1 MTGRRLRRA
10 IEAAAASLAR
20 SGVDSARI
28 DAELLAAHLT
38 GIDRGRLA
46 FADDPDDGFFEA
58 FEAAVTRRGC
68 RVPLQHITGVAAF
81 GPLSLQVG
89 PGVFIPRPET
99 EAILEWAAG
108 RNLPERAVIIDVC
121 TGSGALAAALCR
133 CYPDARIIA
142 VDDDPVA
149 LGYARRNTAYTVVE
163 VLGGDAT
170 DPQLL
175 SELDGSVDLVVSNPP
190 YIPLGAELEPEVSEH
205 DPAHALFGGP
215 DGMAVI
221 RPIVARAA
229 RWLRGGG
236 LLAVE
241 HDDTTAELTVETM
254 CATADFDDV
263 RSHTDLAGRPR
274 FVTARKE

>member
-20 SGVDSARI
+20 SGVDSART

-58 FEAAVTRRGC
+58 FEAAVTRRGY